1 MNYLDMFLNGDL
13 AISLKD
19 ATIDDFFELD
29 FVIPYHWAS
38 GNSFASLYNYAS
50 HDFYAYVDNG
60 RIYYYDTSYPKDRES
75 LKAYKIV
82 TVSEFL
88 NDDKKVFDVSESEI
102 FDLLEDK

>member
-1 MNYLDMFLNGDL
+1 MSYLDMFLNGDL

-29 FVIPYHWAS
+29 SVIPYHWAS
-38 GNSFASLYNYAS
+38 GDSFVSLYDYAS
-50 HDFYAYVDNG
+50 YDFYAYVDNG
-60 RIYYYDTSYPKDRES
+60 RIYYYEYPQEAEK